1 MGNMPADPES
11 SADVAVENDYDSF
24 AEAYTVEN
32 DTSLINAYYTRPA
45 IVDLAGDVAGR
56 RILDAGCGSG
66 AVSEALRERGAVV
79 AGFDRSAKM
88 VELARQRL
96 GADTDLQRQR
106 RVRHSRPRCG
116 LLVDRGPGTADPPG
130 AHWIRRWRN
139 RPGGSGPPPGYR
151 RRRAR

>member
-24 AEAYTVEN
+24 AEAYAVEN

-66 AVSEALRERGAVV
+66 AVSEALRDHGAIV

-88 VELARQRL
+88 PQPASARPSSASRL
-96 GADTDLQRQR
+96 
-106 RVRHSRPRCG
+106 
-116 LLVDRGPGTADPPG
+116 
-130 AHWIRRWRN
+130 RWRKHAN
-139 RPGGSGPPPGYR
+139 SSPTRCRGSPREPS
-151 RRRAR
+151 